1 MASNALLILPDLATI
16 LLGLLLARVWRD
28 GYERAFWAGAER
40 LVYYVMFPALLFTAI
55 NGAQFT
61 LATEV
66 RLLGAAVG
74 AFLCAVALGFAARAL
89 LKPAADVFAGAVQT
103 SFRYNSYVGLAL
115 AQTLV
120 GPAGVAKL
128 ALILAICVPLANVFA
143 VYALARHR
151 RTHLVR
157 ELLTNPLIIAT
168 LAGLAS
174 NLLGLQ
180 LPQFAAQLLGRL
192 GSASL
197 ALGLLCIGA
206 GLTLAAAQA
215 SRWLLGYFSGIKLLV
230 FPAAAYVL
238 VLALG
243 LTGADAQVVILFAA
257 LPTASSA
264 YVLTV
269 RMGANAA
276 PVAFLITAQTL
287 VSMLTLPLWV
297 AIAPA

>member
-1 MASNALLILPDLATI
+1 MVANALLVLPDLATI
-16 LLGLLLARVWRD
+16 LLGLLLARIWRD
-28 GYERAFWAGAER
+28 GYDRAFWAGAER

-61 LATEV
+61 LGAEA

-74 AFLCAVALGFAARAL
+74 AFLGAVALGFAARAL
-89 LKPAADVFAGAVQT
+89 LKPAPELFAGTVQT
-103 SFRYNSYVGLAL
+103 AFRYNSYVGLAL
-115 AQTLV
+115 AQTLL
-120 GPAGVAKL
+120 GPVGVAKL
-128 ALILAICVPLANVFA
+128 ALILAICIPLANVVA
-143 VYALARHR
+143 VYALARQR
-151 RTHLVR
+151 RTHLAR

-168 LAGLAS
+168 VAGLAS

-180 LPQFAAQLLGRL
+180 MPQFAAQLMGRL

-215 SRWLLGYFSGIKLLV
+215 SRLLLGYFSAVKLLV
-230 FPAAAYVL
+230 FPAIAYALAV
-238 VLALG
+238 ALG
-243 LTGADAQVVILFAA
+243 LSAADAKVVILFAA

-269 RMGANAA
+269 RMGGDGA
-276 PVAFLITAQTL
+276 PVAFLITVQTL
-287 VSMLTLPLWV
+287 LSMLTLPLWV
-297 AIAPA
+297 AIASA